1 MSKKKK
7 TPKLPQVLLFTD
19 INIYPDDLGAL
30 VVLSWLHK
38 NKLINLRGVITE
50 MGDYLTRRRRA
61 LYAKG
66 ALGALNMPFIRV
78 VPGGDY
84 EPVPPEHNVYRQ
96 TLNSDFFEHNGAA
109 ILRSGNLFIQE
120 FFKSV
125 KDKEIVVLLNAPF
138 PDFAH
143 FMKMTPDVV
152 KKKVK
157 KIVAF
162 GAALPHTEGE
172 PYKPDTNCFNFKNC
186 PEAPEILFKTVQ
198 EKNIKLVLACK
209 ENLKEIAA
217 DSSFLDAVK
226 NSKNP
231 VLQELLSLRKEEKE
245 SMLYDM
251 FSALAVADKTFWE
264 AGGAFEKD
272 EGVETPL
279 TFAKVQ
285 DKELLKNKFIE
296 IFKEMFEIK
305 KISLDQLKRRTE
317 EKTDEPVA

>member
-1 MSKKKK
+1 MNKKKA
-7 TPKLPQVLLFTD
+7 PKLPQVLLFTD
-19 INIYPDDLGAL
+19 INIYPDDLASL

-50 MGDYLTRRRRA
+50 MGDFITRRRRA

-66 ALGALNMPFIRV
+66 ALSALNMPFIRV

-84 EPVPPEHNVYRQ
+84 EPVEPEHSIYRQ
-96 TLNSDFFEHNGAA
+96 TLNSDFFERNGSA

-162 GAALPHTEGE
+162 GSALPHKKGE
-172 PYKPDTNCFNFKNC
+172 PYQPDTNCFNFKNC
-186 PEAPEILFKTVQ
+186 PEAAEILFNCCQ
-198 EKNIKLVLACK
+198 EKNIKLVLSCK
-209 ENLKEIAA
+209 ESLKEIATET
-217 DSSFLDAVK
+217 SFLDVVK
-226 NSKNP
+226 NSKNH
-231 VLQELLSLRKEEKE
+231 VLQELLSLRESEKE
-245 SMLYDM
+245 SLLYDM
-251 FSALAVADKTFWE
+251 FSALAVADKTFWSS
-264 AGGAFEKD
+264 GGAFEKD
-272 EGVETPL
+272 ENAETPI

-285 DKELLKNKFIE
+285 DKELLKNKLIE
-296 IFKEMFEIK
+296 IFKEMFEVK
-305 KISLDQLKRRTE
+305 KISLEHLKRPQE
-317 EKTDEPVA
+317 VKDVNPVA